1 MKVFSQEVAVLAPFD
16 LWIFLRGIPF
26 FLKGERKNGLFLV
39 GREKCV
45 DTFGLFLLGSKSQPT
60 LSMGGVAIK
69 FGVSSNSLKIKI
81 INISLDLSLFYT

>member
-1 MKVFSQEVAVLAPFD
+1 MRFSEGALKVISEEVAVLAPFD

-45 DTFGLFLLGSKSQPT
+45 DTLVYFS
-60 LSMGGVAIK
+60 
-69 FGVSSNSLKIKI
+69 
-81 INISLDLSLFYT
+81 